1 MPGKREFRFI
11 LGILIAACLLM
22 AANTF
27 IPRGSGKDRIAAMQK
42 EDAQKA
48 GIAGVKGEP
57 EIKPTEPAAPAP
69 EDTARPDASEA
80 PAPEDTA
87 RPDAS
92 EAPAPEDTARSDT
105 SEAPAPEETA
115 QPVPAGPAGPVFA
128 GPMPAA
134 PKTEV
139 RGYVVITIDGRRY
152 GEPIPMDRDKIITV
166 RQSDQKINRV
176 HITPDSVRM
185 ASSTCENQDCVG
197 QGVIT
202 LENYKTRILS
212 TYIICLP
219 NGVQVEMVPVEE

>member
-69 EDTARPDASEA
+69 EDTARPDA
-80 PAPEDTA
+80 
-87 RPDAS
+87 
-92 EAPAPEDTARSDT
+92 